1 MYLLFWRETLKKYFF
16 FFFGYITEE
25 RLKNIYIF

>member
-1 MYLLFWRETLKKYFF
+1 MYLLFWRETLKKYF